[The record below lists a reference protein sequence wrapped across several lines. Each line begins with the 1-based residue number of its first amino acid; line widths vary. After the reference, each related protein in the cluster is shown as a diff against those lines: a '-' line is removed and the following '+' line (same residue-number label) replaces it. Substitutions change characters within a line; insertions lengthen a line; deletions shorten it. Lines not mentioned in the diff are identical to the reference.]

1 MEGSKEHKVLILK
14 TGYSEVLDD
23 RNDSRTVS
31 LGDVL
36 RTTPILSLHKNN
48 HVTWVTD
55 IKARPLLEGNKFIDR
70 LLNFDFITYSQLES
84 EEFDTLINLE
94 KIPGICALTD
104 RISAWKKYG
113 FRFNKRI
120 GEAEA
125 YDKAFDVLAVGANT
139 EIKKQNEK
147 TAQELLFAMV
157 GEKWNGEPYV
167 LGYKPKTTEIYD
179 VLLNTTVGSKWPT
192 KAWPI
197 KNWDALEKKLIE
209 DGYSVTRQDKQD
221 NHILTDLNNYMDW
234 LNSGKIIVSNDSL
247 GLHLGIA
254 LKKPVLGIFGPT
266 PDKEVFFYD
275 RGKSILPEGEFDCL
289 PCVKGTCENKKYCL
303 EQITPERI
311 YKEVINIKNA

>member
-1 MEGSKEHKVLILK
+1 MEGSKEKHKVLILK

-31 LGDVL
+31 LGDVF
-36 RTTPILSLHKNN
+36 RTTPILHLYKND

-55 IKARPLLEGNKFIDR
+55 AKARPLLEGNKFIER

-113 FRFNKRI
+113 FRFNKRT

-125 YDKAFDVLAVGANT
+125 YDHAFEVLAVGAN
-139 EIKKQNEK
+139 IDSKKKNNR

-167 LGYKPKTTEIYD
+167 LGYKPKTTENYD

-192 KAWPI
+192 KAC
-197 KNWDALEKKLIE
+197 
-209 DGYSVTRQDKQD
+209 Q
-221 NHILTDLNNYMDW
+221 
-234 LNSGKIIVSNDSL
+234 
-247 GLHLGIA
+247 
-254 LKKPVLGIFGPT
+254 
-266 PDKEVFFYD
+266 
-275 RGKSILPEGEFDCL
+275 
-289 PCVKGTCENKKYCL
+289 
-303 EQITPERI
+303 
-311 YKEVINIKNA
+311 